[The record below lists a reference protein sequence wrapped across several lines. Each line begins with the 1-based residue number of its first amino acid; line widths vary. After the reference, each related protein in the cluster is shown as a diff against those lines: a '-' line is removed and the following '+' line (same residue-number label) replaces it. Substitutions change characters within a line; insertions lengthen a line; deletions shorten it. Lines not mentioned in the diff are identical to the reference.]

1 MTSHAV
7 IKQESLD
14 FSKERHTRRR
24 LRYRLLMLLMIL
36 AGLIPL
42 LPNGIRDTICLYRM
56 RSCRRQVDQVAREV
70 ENYRIQYGRLPKELS
85 EIAYSF
91 QCKQRSDS
99 RLLYEVNDEWFR
111 LVCSSHIPISPA
123 IDSMTSVLLR

>member
-1 MTSHAV
+1 MIVGLTGGIGSGKSTVA
-7 IKQESLD
+7 QEFRDL
-14 FSKERHTRRR
+14 
-24 LRYRLLMLLMIL
+24 
-36 AGLIPL
+36 
-42 LPNGIRDTICLYRM
+42 GIVVVDA
-56 RSCRRQVDQVAREV
+56 DQVAREV